1 MQDVDKLFIGGDW
14 VQPATDEVIEVISPH
29 TEAPIARVAAAG
41 AEDLDRAVAA
51 ARAAF
56 DEGPWPRLDPAERI
70 EVIRQ
75 LAKVYGERRSEMAD
89 ILTAELGAPTSFA
102 NRAQVGLPWNNM
114 NALADVATTYPWQ
127 ESRPGV
133 FGQDIMLRKE
143 PVGVV
148 AAVIP
153 WNMPQFLIVTKLVPA
168 LLAGCTVVVK
178 PAPESPLDALLLAEM
193 LEQVGLPRGVVS
205 IVPAGREG
213 GAHLV
218 ANPGVD
224 KVSFTGSTASGR
236 QVALACA
243 ANLTK
248 VSLELGG
255 KSAAI
260 ALEDADPLA
269 VATAVRLSAM
279 GMTGQICNALT
290 RVIVPAKR
298 AEEFSEALGAVVSAL
313 VIGDPTD
320 PATEIGPLVAKR
332 QQDRVRGYIEEG
344 VREGARVVVGGA
356 GMPDGVDRGW
366 YVRPTVFTGVDN
378 NMKIAREE
386 IFGPVLSVI
395 GYQDEAE
402 ALRIANDSEYGLAGS
417 VFTNDVERG
426 LDVAMRVR
434 TGTFGINQG
443 YSMDPVA
450 PFGGVKASGYGREL
464 GREGLDGFLDIK
476 SISGATTT

>member
-1 MQDVDKLFIGGDW
+1 M
-14 VQPATDEVIEVISPH
+14 
-29 TEAPIARVAAAG
+29 
-41 AEDLDRAVAA
+41 
-51 ARAAF
+51 
-56 DEGPWPRLDPAERI
+56 
-70 EVIRQ
+70 
-75 LAKVYGERRSEMAD
+75 
-89 ILTAELGAPTSFA
+89 
-102 NRAQVGLPWNNM
+102 
-114 NALADVATTYPWQ
+114 
-127 ESRPGV
+127 

-193 LEQVGLPRGVVS
+193 LEQIGLPSGVVS

-279 GMTGQICNALT
+279 GMTGQICNTLA
-290 RVIVPAKR
+290 PR
-298 AEEFSEALGAVVSAL
+298 AR
-313 VIGDPTD
+313 PC
-320 PATEIGPLVAKR
+320 
-332 QQDRVRGYIEEG
+332 Q
-344 VREGARVVVGGA
+344 AR
-356 GMPDGVDRGW
+356 
-366 YVRPTVFTGVDN
+366 
-378 NMKIAREE
+378 
-386 IFGPVLSVI
+386 
-395 GYQDEAE
+395 
-402 ALRIANDSEYGLAGS
+402 
-417 VFTNDVERG
+417 
-426 LDVAMRVR
+426 
-434 TGTFGINQG
+434 
-443 YSMDPVA
+443 
-450 PFGGVKASGYGREL
+450 
-464 GREGLDGFLDIK
+464 
-476 SISGATTT
+476 